1 MRTQGY
7 RFSCSSLPTLLAGCS
22 AEKSEALLMGES
34 STTGELD
41 LNVSPAH
48 FINTI
53 LQQSNGRIAKL
64 RGDDNIF
71 AVATR
76 TISQESYFISLSD
89 EQQLAYNHEKV
100 NAVQNNDVDALRELL
115 HSGEIMQTSNRF
127 GESLLHTACRR
138 GFTEMVQFFL
148 YEAGVCPRV
157 RDDMGRTP
165 MHDACWASCAPNH
178 TLMKMLIAEAPEML
192 LSRDVRGHS
201 PFDYARRE
209 HWPNWVAFLNEN
221 RQFIVNSFLSSCLD
235 GDSVSTQS
243 QSANGDY

>member
-1 MRTQGY
+1 
-7 RFSCSSLPTLLAGCS
+7 
-22 AEKSEALLMGES
+22 MGES

-48 FINTI
+48 FINNI
-53 LQQSNGRIAKL
+53 LQQSNGRVAKL
-64 RGDDNIF
+64 CGDENIF
-71 AVATR
+71 AVANR
-76 TISQESYFISLSD
+76 TISQDSYFITLTED
-89 EQQLAYNHEKV
+89 QKLAYNSEKV
-100 NAVQNNDVDALRELL
+100 SAVQNNDVDALRVLL
-115 HSGEIMQTSNRF
+115 HSGDIMQTSNRF

-138 GFTEMVQFFL
+138 GFTGMVQFFL

-192 LSRDVRGHS
+192 LTRDVRGHS

-209 HWPNWVAFLNEN
+209 HWPNWVTFLNEN
-221 RQFIVNSFLSSCLD
+221 RQFIVNCFLSSSLD
-235 GDSVSTQS
+235 GESVSTHS
-243 QSANGDY
+243 QSVSADDY